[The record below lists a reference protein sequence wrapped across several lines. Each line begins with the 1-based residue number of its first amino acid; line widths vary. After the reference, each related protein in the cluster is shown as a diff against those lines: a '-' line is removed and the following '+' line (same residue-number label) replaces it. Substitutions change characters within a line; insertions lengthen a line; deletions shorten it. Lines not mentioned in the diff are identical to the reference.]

1 MPYPTTQVR
10 AVVTYDKAVVL
21 KSRRDSENQGIIAPM
36 LRVGNDPHRFIL
48 HTFFCLPW
56 ISRNIVLSF
65 AMHPQAISAHDQ
77 LPFELCALE
86 VRGQS
91 Q

>member
-36 LRVGNDPHRFIL
+36 LRVGNDPQL
-48 HTFFCLPW
+48 H
-56 ISRNIVLSF
+56 ISYIF
-65 AMHPQAISAHDQ
+65 YH
-77 LPFELCALE
+77 
-86 VRGQS
+86 G
-91 Q
+91 